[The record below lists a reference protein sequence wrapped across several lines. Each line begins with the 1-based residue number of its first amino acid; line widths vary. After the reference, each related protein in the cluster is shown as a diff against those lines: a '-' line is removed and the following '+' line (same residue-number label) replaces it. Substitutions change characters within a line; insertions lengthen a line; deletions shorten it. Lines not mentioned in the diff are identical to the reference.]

1 MTVSKKKTKCLS
13 CFHKIRKGFG
23 DNETAVRKDSP
34 LACVSKVFFFLS
46 FSPSSTRATR
56 QAFYILRLIH
66 RSKAKKQA
74 MFNINLVSACNSK
87 RTFFAHCCGWR
98 NQIMRYESNCLEK

>member
-34 LACVSKVFFFLS
+34 LACVSKVFFFSLVLS
-46 FSPSSTRATR
+46 KFYLCYTPSVLYFTTDTPFKGKEAG
-56 QAFYILRLIH
+56 
-66 RSKAKKQA
+66 
-74 MFNINLVSACNSK
+74 NV
-87 RTFFAHCCGWR
+87 
-98 NQIMRYESNCLEK
+98 